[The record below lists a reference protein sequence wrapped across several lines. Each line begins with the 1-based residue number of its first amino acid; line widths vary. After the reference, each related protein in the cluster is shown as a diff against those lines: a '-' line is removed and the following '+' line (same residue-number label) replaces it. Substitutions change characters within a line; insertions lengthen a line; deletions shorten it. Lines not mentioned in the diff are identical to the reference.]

1 MTDISI
7 ALWVL
12 SNCFRRGGGGGA
24 LGRQAAASFAAL
36 AWLVAINL
44 HSLRHVVCLAAVK
57 RSGVILRRMI
67 VFVARQS
74 AAAARRTYEWMQVE
88 ADCRCTPV
96 VACTLLQL
104 DRRGAIARAHY
115 M

>member
-74 AAAARRTYEWMQVE
+74 AATAAAAGRTSGCKWKLIV
-88 ADCRCTPV
+88 AALPSLHARC
-96 VACTLLQL
+96 CS
-104 DRRGAIARAHY
+104 
-115 M
+115 

>member
-12 SNCFRRGGGGGA
+12 SNCFRRGGGA

-74 AAAARRTYEWMQVE
+74 AAAAGRTSGCKWKLIVAAVPSLRARR
-88 ADCRCTPV
+88 CS
-96 VACTLLQL
+96 
-104 DRRGAIARAHY
+104 
-115 M
+115 